1 MKYITTAIA
10 YLNGAPHVGHA
21 LDYLFADVWARHQRN
36 LGEEVRFQTGT
47 DEHGQKVAKKAAELG
62 MKPAELV
69 DKNAKLFQDLLTKMN
84 TSNTNF
90 IRTSSE
96 VHKRRCQEIWRKLT
110 AAGHIYKSAYEGWY
124 CEGCESFFTN
134 SEVEEN
140 HGVCPIH
147 HTPFVKLKE
156 ENYFLKMSNFL
167 PDIRA
172 ALEKGLKM
180 TVEEAKNNEDGDF
193 IKIVPDFRAKESLN
207 LLKNAPDVSISRP
220 KTQVAWGI
228 PVPDDAAQTM
238 YVWIDA
244 LSNYITGLGY
254 PDKFEVEWWPAD
266 VQVVGKDILRFH
278 AGIWPAVLL
287 GLGLKLPKVLLA
299 HGFVGMN
306 GEKMSKSL
314 GNVVSPDEII
324 EKYGADAFR
333 YYFARHVPTVDDGD
347 FTWEKFESAYN
358 GELANELGNLVSR
371 VANMAGKYFDGK
383 IALSSNYTPKDAKS
397 QELMAEL
404 RFSEALE
411 AIWEQIRAQNKLI
424 DEKKPWELAKTDRKP
439 ELQKLLTELVQN
451 IVSISESLDPFLPET
466 AAKIRAIFTPEGV
479 RYGGEILFPKS
490 LVG

>member
-21 LDYLFADVWARHQRN
+21 LDYLLADIWARRQRN
-36 LGEEVRFQTGT
+36 LGEEVRFQAGT

-62 MKPAELV
+62 LEPAELV
-69 DKNAKLFQDLLTKMN
+69 DKNAKLFRELLQKMN
-84 TSNTNF
+84 ASNTNF

-96 VHKRRCQEIWRKLT
+96 AHKRRCQDIWRKLA

-147 HTPFVKLKE
+147 HQPFVKLKE
-156 ENYFLKMSNFL
+156 ENYFLKMSEFL
-167 PDIRA
+167 PRIRA

-180 TVEEAKNNEDGDF
+180 SVEEAANSADSDF
-193 IKIVPDFRAKESLN
+193 IKIVPDFRAKEILN
-207 LLKNAPDVSISRP
+207 LLEDMPDVSISRP

-228 PVPDDAAQTM
+228 SVPDDAEQTM

-254 PDKFEVEWWPAD
+254 PDEFEVRFWPAS
-266 VQVVGKDILRFH
+266 VQVIGKDILRFH
-278 AGIWPAVLL
+278 AAIWPAILL
-287 GLGLKLPKVLLA
+287 GLGLKLPKILLV
-299 HGFVGMN
+299 HGFVSMN

-314 GNVVSPDEII
+314 GNVVSPDEIM

-347 FTWEKFESAYN
+347 FTWKKFENAYN

-371 VANMAGKYFDGK
+371 VANMANKYFDGK
-383 IALSSNYTPKDAKS
+383 IALSSGCAINAKKS
-397 QELMAEL
+397 QELMVKL
-404 RFSEALE
+404 QFSEALE
-411 AIWEQIRAQNKLI
+411 AIWGQVRQQNKLI
-424 DEKKPWELAKTDRKP
+424 DDKKPWKMAKNDEKKP
-439 ELQKLLTELVQN
+439 ELQKLLVVLVQN
-451 IVSISESLDPFLPET
+451 IVAISEELDPFLPEAT
-466 AAKIRAIFTPEGV
+466 EKIRKIFTPHGV
-479 RYGGEILFPKS
+479 KYDGEILFPKTA
-490 LVG
+490 